1 MLWPRVWVGLM
12 QSAQMYSG
20 ARTGVTGMWD
30 TTGRGSF
37 GCKLFRACGS
47 RRVRVSPV
55 GSVMC
60 FAATCDAGQKLSRRA
75 PCWGSSFTSV
85 CATSLCP
92 LAGRCWEWGN
102 PSRTGSGNLLAI
114 LSLVYLWKCSG
125 RLLMRSSK
133 SWGICCSGV
142 GHTGDIGG
150 SEWADREFFLPKKLG

>member
-12 QSAQMYSG
+12 QSAQMHSG

-60 FAATCDAGQKLSRRA
+60 FAATCDTGQKLSRRA

-114 LSLVYLWKCSG
+114 LSLVYL
-125 RLLMRSSK
+125 
-133 SWGICCSGV
+133 
-142 GHTGDIGG
+142 
-150 SEWADREFFLPKKLG
+150 